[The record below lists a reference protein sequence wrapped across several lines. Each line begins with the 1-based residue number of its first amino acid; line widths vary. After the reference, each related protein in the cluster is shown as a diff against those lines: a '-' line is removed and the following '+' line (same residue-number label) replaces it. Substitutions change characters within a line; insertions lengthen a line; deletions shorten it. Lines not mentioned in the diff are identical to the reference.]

1 MLSEFIHVAA
11 ANDKILF
18 FFYESVVYMQSLILY
33 PIDGYLDCFH
43 ILTIVNNSAM
53 NIGEHAC
60 FQINGFIL
68 LGYVPMSGMTESS
81 DSSIFRV
88 FFDKSPYYFS

>member
-1 MLSEFIHVAA
+1 MLSEFTHIAA

-18 FFYESVVYMQSLILY
+18 FFYESVVYIQSFILY
-33 PIDGYLDCFH
+33 PIDEHLDCFH

-53 NIGEHAC
+53 NFGEHAC

-68 LGYVPMSGMTESS
+68 LGYIPMSGMTEST
-81 DSSIFRV
+81 DSSIFS
-88 FFDKSPYYFS
+88 FF